1 MTQQAPVPQGPFILT
16 EKARQ
21 RLDDRIAK
29 AGGNI
34 DTIEAEIRQ
43 ELAEFD
49 GMTLPDEGVERTRMQ
64 GERVHLQQQLGY
76 LTKVR
81 AARSE

>member
-1 MTQQAPVPQGPFILT
+1 MTQQAPAPEGPFILT

-21 RLDDRIAK
+21 RLDERIAK

-34 DTIEAEIRQ
+34 DTIEAEIREEIT
-43 ELAEFD
+43 ELDA
-49 GMTLPDEGVERTRMQ
+49 MTLPDEGLERTRMQ

-81 AARSE
+81 AAASG